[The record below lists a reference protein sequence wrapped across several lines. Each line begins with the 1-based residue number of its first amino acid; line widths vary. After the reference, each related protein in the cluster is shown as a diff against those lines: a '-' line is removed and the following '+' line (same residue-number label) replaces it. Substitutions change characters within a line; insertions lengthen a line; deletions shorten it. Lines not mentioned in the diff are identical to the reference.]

1 MLGGQIVKAR
11 AIDIRILG
19 YNTFNTNNLR
29 LWKSNLTEFEELPL
43 DLSDEEYAAR
53 LQKNQDLDKITSF
66 YFPQNYG
73 EMTRGAYLTKK
84 EPSDKEERLQ
94 RLRQEYFFASV
105 TS

>member
-53 LQKNQDLDKITSF
+53 L
-66 YFPQNYG
+66 
-73 EMTRGAYLTKK
+73 
-84 EPSDKEERLQ
+84 
-94 RLRQEYFFASV
+94 
-105 TS
+105 